1 VPDPSASEPPRRPIA
16 AGLPVGRVFGV
27 PVFLSPSTLLLVIFI
42 ALTYTRPGE
51 AQRVDTTQ
59 GYLVAV
65 AFAVLLLLS
74 VFLHE
79 LGHCVVSQRV
89 GVRVRSITLYMLGGV
104 TTTET
109 EARDPGRSFLITLA
123 GPLVSLLLAAT
134 GALTTHALA
143 RGGAARELVI
153 DVTVVN
159 LLVAAFNMLPGLP
172 LDGGHLVRAGVWR
185 LTGKPTL
192 ATRAAGWAGRAVAG
206 LVLVAGL
213 AIVRFGGTTG
223 YANLFWSALLAA
235 FIWAGAT
242 QAIKGALVSERLPRL
257 QAGHMARPAVAVPS
271 DMPLAEALRRLAD
284 QQAGGIVVVDRDG
297 RPDAVVM
304 EQAVSATP
312 ERRRPWVNVGA
323 VARSV
328 AGGLT
333 LPAELSGSDMVSA
346 IQAHPATEYV
356 VVDDRGG
363 LVGVLTTADVAGVL
377 QPATAR

>member
-1 VPDPSASEPPRRPIA
+1 M
-16 AGLPVGRVFGV
+16 FGV
-27 PVFLSPSTLLLVIFI
+27 PVFLSPSTLLLVVFI

-51 AQRVDTTQ
+51 TARVDTTR
-59 GYLVAV
+59 GYLIAIS
-65 AFAVLLLLS
+65 FAVLLLVS

-79 LGHCVVSQRV
+79 LGHCVVSQSL

-104 TTTET
+104 TTTES
-109 EARDPGRSFLITLA
+109 EARDPGRSSLITLA
-123 GPLVSLLLAAT
+123 GPLVSLVLATA
-134 GALTTHALA
+134 GALITHALPA
-143 RGGAARELVI
+143 GSAGRELVI
-153 DVTVVN
+153 DLTVVN
-159 LLVAAFNMLPGLP
+159 VLVAAFNMLPGLP

-185 LTGKPTL
+185 LTGKPAL
-192 ATRAAGWAGRAVAG
+192 ATRAAGWAGRGVAA
-206 LVLVAGL
+206 LVLVGGL
-213 AIVRFGGTTG
+213 AVVRFGGVTG

-235 FIWAGAT
+235 FIWVGAT
-242 QAIKGALVSERLPRL
+242 QAMRGAVVSERLPRL
-257 QAGHMARPAVAVPS
+257 RAGHMARPAVAVPS
-271 DMPLAEALRRLAD
+271 DMPLAEALRRLSD
-284 QQAGGIVVVDRDG
+284 EQAGGIVVVDRDG

-312 ERRRPWVNVGA
+312 ERRRPWVSVGA

-333 LPAELSGSDMVSA
+333 LNAGLSGSDMVTA

-377 QPATAR
+377 SPAAG